1 MGKTWLEPT
10 GKRLSNEHLAT
21 SVKIRSPAG
30 RGKGSKYADLSPGPL
45 NFHECQQMAK
55 PHQKSEG
62 KQVLPVIHPQKL
74 ASQDTK
80 SRRMNNG

>member
-21 SVKIRSPAG
+21 SAKNRSPAG
-30 RGKGSKYADLSPGPL
+30 RGKGSKYADLSPCPL
-45 NFHECQQMAK
+45 NFHERQQVATA
-55 PHQKSEG
+55 HQKSEG
-62 KQVLPVIHPQKL
+62 KQVLLVIHPQNL

-80 SRRMNNG
+80 